1 MDTVSMRLMYYQDSL
16 RVLLDFKTIRDRN
29 SAHKVEHSLV
39 FYSFFYCLKICLF
52 RQKKLAELS
61 NLFMY
66 IYASIFVKR
75 TFLENNLYKSD
86 AVSHQKKK
94 ILMRTEASLLS
105 VTRINC

>member
-1 MDTVSMRLMYYQDSL
+1 MYYQDSL

-52 RQKKLAELS
+52 KQKKLAELG

-66 IYASIFVKR
+66 IYASIF
-75 TFLENNLYKSD
+75 
-86 AVSHQKKK
+86 
-94 ILMRTEASLLS
+94 
-105 VTRINC
+105 C